1 MANFGKYG
9 KALINSICSFIVL
22 FALVQ
27 LIAAYNWKLVLDYYL
42 VSNFLLLNPFNMMN
56 IEIKKDKEVISEVMS
71 RTNKEFTSLQQEEQR
86 MKRSQR
92 NNNRENDSRDILLN
106 FFLSFMKHCFF
117 IILAPVIFLQKV
129 IMN

>member
-1 MANFGKYG
+1 
-9 KALINSICSFIVL
+9 
-22 FALVQ
+22 
-27 LIAAYNWKLVLDYYL
+27 
-42 VSNFLLLNPFNMMN
+42 MMN